1 MAPSARA
8 HTRSSLAVAATV
20 LLTLAVVGALA
31 WSAWSARREHRR
43 AAEETVRDYAT
54 FAAGLAAANVES
66 AMERVLL
73 YAFYG
78 ADLAERQ
85 GSSEPVSPRVLATNP
100 AEVDRCA
107 GMYPRGRWFVR
118 VTADGALQVEGPLD
132 PQVGRWLVDTL
143 VALQQGPSVERYG
156 NLFPSEGS
164 VPVIAYRFQRD
175 SAGRTVAAHA
185 LAHCFESAGGSVVDE
200 ARRTALLPPTRTR
213 GSDTLV
219 ILTVADLR
227 GSIVHRSPTSGEPMF
242 TGTRASDSAG
252 PLQGL
257 TFSVGV
263 PARLAEDLVAGGIPG
278 GTDATWILV
287 VLAAMLGVATIVQVR
302 RSMALVQARERF
314 VANVSHEL
322 RTPLQAI
329 LLFSQLLRM
338 DRAGSA
344 TERDEAI
351 RVIERE
357 AGRLI
362 GLVERVLAFA
372 GGRSA
377 DVPAEKAQSVD
388 LAQVVGETVDAF
400 RPLARSGDVRLT
412 VEIPPDLPSV
422 RGDSRAVRQI
432 LFNLLDN
439 AVRYGPVGQRVDVRA
454 VARNGAVEI
463 LVEDEGPGIPPH
475 ERERVWK
482 PFVRLERDGAVG
494 RDAGSG
500 IGLAVVHDAVEAMGG
515 RAWIEDAES
524 TGTRVVV
531 RLRVDPSARV
541 DDPPARVDDPPA
553 RVDPPAPK
561 DV

>member
-1 MAPSARA
+1 M
-8 HTRSSLAVAATV
+8 

-85 GSSEPVSPRVLATNP
+85 RSNDPVSPRVLATNP

-107 GMYPRGRWFVR
+107 TMYPDGRWFAR
-118 VTADGALQVEGPLD
+118 VAADGAMKVEGALD
-132 PQVGRWLVDTL
+132 PEVGRWLADTL
-143 VALQQGPSVERYG
+143 VALQQGPSGERYG
-156 NLFPSEGS
+156 NLFPSVGN

-175 SAGRTVAAHA
+175 SAGGIVAAHA
-185 LAHCFESAGGSVVDE
+185 LAHCYESAGGSVFDE
-200 ARRTALLPPTRTR
+200 ARRTALLPPTKSR

-219 ILTVADLR
+219 MLTVADLR
-227 GSIVHRSPTSGEPMF
+227 GSIVHRSPASGEATF
-242 TGTRASDSAG
+242 TGTRPSDIAG

-263 PARLAEDLVAGGIPG
+263 PARVAQDLVAGGIPG
-278 GTDATWILV
+278 RRDGTWILV
-287 VLAAMLGVATIVQVR
+287 VLAATLGVATIVQVK

-322 RTPLQAI
+322 RTPLQSI

-338 DRAGSA
+338 ERAGSA
-344 TERDEAI
+344 AERAEAI

-357 AGRLI
+357 AERLI

-372 GGRSA
+372 GGRAA
-377 DVPAEKAQSVD
+377 DGPAEEARSVD
-388 LAQVVGETVDAF
+388 LAQVVGETVEAF

-412 VEIPPDLPSV
+412 VEIPRDLPAV
-422 RGDSRAVRQI
+422 RGDSRALRQV

-482 PFVRLERDGAVG
+482 PFVRLERNGTHG
-494 RDAGSG
+494 GEAGSG

-515 RAWIEDAES
+515 RAWIEGGEGA
-524 TGTRVVV
+524 GTRVVV
-531 RLRVDPSARV
+531 RLRVDPR
-541 DDPPARVDDPPA
+541 
-553 RVDPPAPK
+553 APK
-561 DV
+561 DVEA

>member
-8 HTRSSLAVAATV
+8 HTRSSFAIAVTV

-54 FAAGLAAANVES
+54 FAAELAAANVES

-85 GSSEPVSPRVLATNP
+85 RSNDPVSPRVLATNP

-107 GMYPRGRWFVR
+107 TTYPDGRWFAR
-118 VTADGALQVEGPLD
+118 VAADGAMEVEGPLPLD
-132 PQVGRWLVDTL
+132 PEVGRWLADTL
-143 VALQQGPSVERYG
+143 VALQQGPSGERYG
-156 NLFPSEGS
+156 NLFPSVGN

-175 SAGRTVAAHA
+175 SAGVIVGAHA
-185 LAHCFESAGGSVVDE
+185 LAHCYESAGGSVFDE
-200 ARRTALLPPTRTR
+200 ARRTALLPPTKTG

-219 ILTVADLR
+219 MLTVADLR
-227 GSIVHRSPTSGEPMF
+227 GSIVHRSPASGEETF
-242 TGTRASDSAG
+242 TGTRPSDIAG

-257 TFSVGV
+257 TFSVGL
-263 PARLAEDLVAGGIPG
+263 PARVAQDLVAGGIPG
-278 GTDATWILV
+278 GRDATWILV
-287 VLAAMLGVATIVQVR
+287 VLAATLGVATIIQVK

-338 DRAGSA
+338 ERAGSA
-344 TERDEAI
+344 AERAEAI

-357 AGRLI
+357 AERLV

-372 GGRSA
+372 GGRPA
-377 DVPAEKAQSVD
+377 DGPAAEARSVD
-388 LAQVVGETVDAF
+388 LAQVIGETVEAF
-400 RPLARSGDVRLT
+400 RPLARSEDVRLT
-412 VEIPPDLPSV
+412 VEIPGDLPAV
-422 RGDSRAVRQI
+422 RGDSRALRQV

-454 VARNGAVEI
+454 VARNGAVDI

-482 PFVRLERDGAVG
+482 PFVRLERNGTHG
-494 RDAGSG
+494 GEAGSG

-515 RAWIEDAES
+515 RAWIEDAEGS
-524 TGTRVVV
+524 GTRVVV
-531 RLRVDPSARV
+531 RLRVDSR
-541 DDPPARVDDPPA
+541 
-553 RVDPPAPK
+553 APK
-561 DV
+561 DAEA